1 MPFIHVELV
10 EGRSD
15 EAKAEIA
22 KEIIESV
29 HKHAGAPK
37 EHIHVVFQD
46 MKRNDYYNE
55 QQLKMRNTPCEGYF
69 LCLFIFFFGFLD
81 DGH

>member
-15 EAKAEIA
+15 EAKAKIA
-22 KEIIESV
+22 KEIVESV

-46 MKRNDYYNE
+46 MKRSDYYNE
-55 QQLKMRNTPCEGYF
+55 V
-69 LCLFIFFFGFLD
+69 
-81 DGH
+81 